1 MTFADLQHRVPI
13 LPIEELMIRHL
24 QTRRRPASRG
34 SAIVIVIWAVAI
46 AAVIV
51 AGAQM
56 LAFRQATLGREA
68 LAKVEA
74 RWAARAGLEE
84 TIAVL
89 EYHTEKPEAD
99 DARQIF
105 RDLES
110 VADGSLESGE
120 WSIRHSEDGFEK
132 KGPQDESSKINL
144 NTISKTQLA
153 QLSGMS
159 IDVSDAI
166 VDFRDVDNS
175 PGMMGAENEFYKNR
189 GLTYGPRNA
198 DFRSVAELE
207 LVLGAFPES
216 VRGEDAN
223 LNGRLDPNE
232 NDRSESEPA
241 DDADGMLDAGWS
253 GYVTARSHALQVGA
267 SGEPKLYLK
276 DASPE
281 EMVERFSISTEQAA
295 LIKTWAATTSARMEQ
310 LLSGN
315 VGNLSAQSQPSNGR
329 SSGGTGGAGRSGRS
343 SQGNGSGNQ
352 RTSNVPNL
360 DQNQLRRVFQ
370 EATLDDPAKPAP
382 GRINVN
388 TALPSVLRIIF
399 ADDPITADAI
409 MTLRNSKPGGVL
421 ALSDLSQSSRVS
433 PDTLARLGGI
443 LDTQSAVFTITSR
456 GRSASTGLEVEIT
469 AVVDRSTLPARILEY
484 REQ

>member
-1 MTFADLQHRVPI
+1 
-13 LPIEELMIRHL
+13 MIRCPP
-24 QTRRRPASRG
+24 TRHRSASRG

-105 RDLES
+105 RDLET

-144 NTISKTQLA
+144 NTISKAQLG

-159 IDVSDAI
+159 LDVSDAI

-253 GYVTARSHALQVGA
+253 GYVTARSHSLQVGA

-281 EMVERFSISTEQAA
+281 EMVERLTISAEQAG
-295 LIKTWAATTSARMEQ
+295 LIKAWATNSTARMEQ

-315 VGNLSAQSQPSNGR
+315 VGNLSAQSQPQNQRGG
-329 SSGGTGGAGRSGRS
+329 SSAGRSGRS
-343 SQGNGSGNQ
+343 SQGSAGGNQ

-370 EATLDDPAKPAP
+370 EATLDDPTKPAP

-399 ADDPITADAI
+399 VDDPITADAI

-421 ALSDLSQSSRVS
+421 ALSDLFQSSRVS
-433 PDTLARLGGI
+433 PDTLSRLGGI
-443 LDTQSAVFTITSR
+443 LDTQSAVFTVTSR

>member
-1 MTFADLQHRVPI
+1 M
-13 LPIEELMIRHL
+13 
-24 QTRRRPASRG
+24 
-34 SAIVIVIWAVAI
+34 IVIWAVAI
-46 AAVIV
+46 AAVIG
-51 AGAQM
+51 AGVQM

-105 RDLES
+105 RDLEA
-110 VADGSLESGE
+110 VADGEVATGT

-132 KGPQDESSKINL
+132 KGPQDESSKINV
-144 NTISKTQLA
+144 NTISKTQLS

-159 IDVSDAI
+159 LDVADAI

-175 PGMMGAENEFYKNR
+175 PAMMGAESEFYKNR

-207 LVLGAFPES
+207 LVLGAFPQN

-241 DDADGMLDAGWS
+241 DDGDGLLDAGWS
-253 GYVTARSHALQVGA
+253 GFVTARSHSLQMGA
-267 SGEPKLYLK
+267 SGSAKLYLK

-281 EMVERFSISTEQAA
+281 DIVERLTISPEQAA
-295 LIKTWAATTSARMEQ
+295 LIKTWAAGANARMEQ
-310 LLSGN
+310 LVSGN
-315 VGNLSAQSQPSNGR
+315 LGDLSSQAQGQNARGGA
-329 SSGGTGGAGRSGRS
+329 SGGGATGGGRSGRS
-343 SQGNGSGNQ
+343 SQGMGGQQQAPKSKIA
-352 RTSNVPNL
+352 SL
-360 DQNQLRRVFQ
+360 DQNQLRRFYQ
-370 EATLDDPAKPAP
+370 EATLDDPTKPAP
-382 GRINVN
+382 GRVNVN
-388 TALPSVLRIIF
+388 TVLPSVMRILF
-399 ADDPITADAI
+399 VDDPISADAI
-409 MTLRNSKPGGVL
+409 MALRNSKPGGIL
-421 ALSDLSQSSRVS
+421 ALSDLLQSSRVS
-433 PDTLARLGGI
+433 PDTLAKVGGI

-469 AVVDRSTLPARILEY
+469 AVVDRSTLPVRILEY
-484 REQ
+484 REK

>member
-1 MTFADLQHRVPI
+1 M
-13 LPIEELMIRHL
+13 
-24 QTRRRPASRG
+24 
-34 SAIVIVIWAVAI
+34 IWAVAI

-105 RDLES
+105 RDLEA
-110 VADGSLESGE
+110 VADGEVTSGT

-144 NTISKTQLA
+144 NTISKTQLS
-153 QLSGMS
+153 QLTGMS
-159 IDVSDAI
+159 LDVSDAI
-166 VDFRDVDNS
+166 VDYRDVDNS
-175 PGMMGAENEFYKNR
+175 PGMMGAETEFYKNR

-207 LVLGAFPES
+207 LVLGAFPQN

-232 NDRSESEPA
+232 NDRSESQPV
-241 DDADGMLDAGWS
+241 DDGDGLLDAGWS
-253 GYVTARSHALQVGA
+253 GYVTARSHSLQVGA
-267 SGEPKLYLK
+267 SGEAKLYLK
-276 DASPE
+276 DAAAE
-281 EMVERFSISTEQAA
+281 DIVARLTISAEQAA
-295 LIKTWAATTSARMEQ
+295 LIKTWAAGTNARMEQ
-310 LLSGN
+310 LVSGN
-315 VGNLSAQSQPSNGR
+315 LGNLSAQAQGQNARGGA
-329 SSGGTGGAGRSGRS
+329 SGGSGATGSGRSGRS
-343 SQGNGSGNQ
+343 SQGMGGQ
-352 RTSNVPNL
+352 QAPKSNVANL
-360 DQNQLRRVFQ
+360 DQNQLRRFYQ
-370 EATLDDPAKPAP
+370 ETTLDDPAKPAP
-382 GRINVN
+382 GRVNVN
-388 TALPSVLRIIF
+388 TALPSVMRILF
-399 ADDPITADAI
+399 VDDPISADAI
-409 MTLRNSKPGGVL
+409 LALRNSKPGGVL
-421 ALSDLSQSSRVS
+421 AISDLLQSSRVS
-433 PDTLARLGGI
+433 PDTLAKLGGI

>member
-1 MTFADLQHRVPI
+1 MTPPPPTRF
-13 LPIEELMIRHL
+13 RH
-24 QTRRRPASRG
+24 AARG

-110 VADGSLESGE
+110 VADGSLASGE

-132 KGPQDESSKINL
+132 KGPQDESAKINL
-144 NTISKTQLA
+144 NTISKTQLQ

-159 IDVSDAI
+159 LDVSDAI
-166 VDFRDVDNS
+166 VDFRDTDNS

-207 LVLGAFPES
+207 LVLGAFPQN

-232 NDRSESEPA
+232 NDRGESEPA
-241 DDADGMLDAGWS
+241 DDGDGLLDAGWS
-253 GYVTARSHALQVGA
+253 GYVTARSHSLQMGA

-276 DASPE
+276 DAA
-281 EMVERFSISTEQAA
+281 VEDMTERLTISAEQAA
-295 LIKTWAATTSARMEQ
+295 LIKTWATTSSARMEQ
-310 LLSGN
+310 LLSGD
-315 VGNLSAQSQPSNGR
+315 VGNLSSQSQPQNQRGR
-329 SSGGTGGAGRSGRS
+329 DATGGGGAGRSGRS
-343 SQGNGSGNQ
+343 SQGATGGNQ
-352 RTSNVPNL
+352 RASNVPKL

-370 EATLDDPAKPAP
+370 EATLDDPTKPAP
-382 GRINVN
+382 GRVNVN
-388 TALPSVLRIIF
+388 TALPSVLRILF
-399 ADDPITADAI
+399 VDDPISADAI

-421 ALSDLSQSSRVS
+421 ALSDLLQSSRVS
-433 PDTLARLGGI
+433 PDTLARLGGV

>member
-1 MTFADLQHRVPI
+1 
-13 LPIEELMIRHL
+13 
-24 QTRRRPASRG
+24 
-34 SAIVIVIWAVAI
+34 
-46 AAVIV
+46 
-51 AGAQM
+51 M

-105 RDLES
+105 RDLEA
-110 VADGSLESGE
+110 VADGEVATGT

-132 KGPQDESSKINL
+132 KGPQDESSKINV
-144 NTISKTQLA
+144 NTISKTQLS

-159 IDVSDAI
+159 LDVADAI

-175 PGMMGAENEFYKNR
+175 PAMMGAESEFYKNR

-207 LVLGAFPES
+207 LVLGAFPQN

-241 DDADGMLDAGWS
+241 DDGDGLLDAGWS
-253 GYVTARSHALQVGA
+253 GFVTARSHSLQMGA
-267 SGEPKLYLK
+267 SGSAKLYLK

-281 EMVERFSISTEQAA
+281 DIVERLTISPEQAA
-295 LIKTWAATTSARMEQ
+295 LIKTWAAGANARMEQ
-310 LLSGN
+310 LVSGN
-315 VGNLSAQSQPSNGR
+315 LGDLSSQAQGQNAR
-329 SSGGTGGAGRSGRS
+329 GGATGGEK
-343 SQGNGSGNQ
+343 
-352 RTSNVPNL
+352 PN
-360 DQNQLRRVFQ
+360 NNTRH
-370 EATLDDPAKPAP
+370 
-382 GRINVN
+382 IN
-388 TALPSVLRIIF
+388 TTPSPQ
-399 ADDPITADAI
+399 D
-409 MTLRNSKPGGVL
+409 
-421 ALSDLSQSSRVS
+421 
-433 PDTLARLGGI
+433 
-443 LDTQSAVFTITSR
+443 
-456 GRSASTGLEVEIT
+456 
-469 AVVDRSTLPARILEY
+469 
-484 REQ
+484 